1 MKSNSL
7 PSIVAPPRSLQNK
20 LDHPPACGRSTIG
33 PVAPNSRMKYGLF
46 ADVHE
51 GLKEDK
57 QQILAAI
64 AFAREQRL
72 QRQQALPV
80 RTRTGPSPVKLPTR
94 EEVQSHGSRTRV
106 VAHTKGSPG
115 IPEHEAVAQPA
126 ARGRRVRLDPSAAAA
141 PLKSKNVGNGTFTG
155 AMQLRVP
162 AQVPAQVLAVVQD
175 VAAKPTVGS
184 KIGTGTGAAASDT
197 NSNRANRKIHSI
209 LQPGMPDKGT
219 SQPVMPADLIEQF
232 RAEYRSDYQ
241 RLAQLEAQRDAKRAA
256 EIEAEKAAYRAAA
269 QSRTPAWWPRE
280 VRVNKSP
287 PRRPPPAQL
296 KAAADARLDEIRT
309 KLQAGDR
316 LSVDEQNDAE
326 AILKLKARWSE
337 DAALSERKRAAAANE
352 VDAPILPPL
361 IGHAG
366 LKLPV
371 IPRRRVEMYGVAE
384 CMVFESP

>member
-1 MKSNSL
+1 
-7 PSIVAPPRSLQNK
+7 
-20 LDHPPACGRSTIG
+20 
-33 PVAPNSRMKYGLF
+33 MKYGLF

-94 EEVQSHGSRTRV
+94 EEAQSHGSRTRV

-155 AMQLRVP
+155 AMQVRVP

-175 VAAKPTVGS
+175 LAAKPTVGS

-197 NSNRANRKIHSI
+197 DSNRAVSDTGANRKIHSI

-256 EIEAEKAAYRAAA
+256 EAEAEKAAYRAAA

-316 LSVDEQNDAE
+316 LSMDEQNDAE

-337 DAALSERKRAAAANE
+337 DAALSERKRAAAAIE

-384 CMVFESP
+384 CMVFESPQR